1 MNKDKAINDLA
12 HELWAMSQGSQS
24 IEEAIQRIVSKL
36 ESFATL
42 AVCIDRERIFLALP
56 GGCSVDPQ
64 WVADMVRDG
73 FIVPVRLLPSR
84 W

>member
-1 MNKDKAINDLA
+1 MKTKINDLA
-12 HELWAMSQGSQS
+12 HELWAMSQGPQS
-24 IEEAIQRIVSKL
+24 IDEAIQRIVSNL

-42 AVCIDRERIFLALP
+42 AVCIDHERICMALP

-73 FIVPVRLLPSR
+73 PTVPSRFLPSL
-84 W
+84 